1 MTGVFQMP
9 VQSMFHMP
17 GQGTILH
24 GKIVLGRISMGSR
37 VVVASP
43 NRFVSAKV
51 AGIEEIAT
59 KSSLSSAGSGDEI
72 AILVR
77 NLDLT
82 AVSDGW
88 NKNAEGI
95 IVPIALR
102 VCNDPRPWWKF
113 WP

>member
-1 MTGVFQMP
+1 MTDVFQMP

-24 GKIVLGRISMGSR
+24 GKIVFGRISMGSR
-37 VVVASP
+37 IVVASP

-51 AGIEEIAT
+51 AGIEGIGT
-59 KSSLSSAGSGDEI
+59 KTSLSSAGSGDDI

-88 NKNAEGI
+88 NKTPEGI

-102 VCNDPRPWWKF
+102 VCNDPRPWWTF